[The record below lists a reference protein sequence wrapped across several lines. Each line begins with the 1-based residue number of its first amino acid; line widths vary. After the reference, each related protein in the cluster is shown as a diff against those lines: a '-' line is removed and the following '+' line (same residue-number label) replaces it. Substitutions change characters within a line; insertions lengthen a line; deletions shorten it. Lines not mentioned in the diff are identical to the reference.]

1 MVTDPIGD
9 MLTRIRNGA
18 QARHAQV
25 RCPSSRLKLGV
36 ARVLAQEGF
45 LSDVREEAESGRPT
59 LVLELR
65 YDADGASVIDGIRRV
80 SRPGRRVYVGVDGIP
95 KVRNGLGVAVLSTPR
110 GVLVDRAA
118 REAKVA
124 GELLCEV
131 W

>member
-1 MVTDPIGD
+1 MLTDPIGD
-9 MLTRIRNGA
+9 MLARIRNGA

-45 LSDVREEAESGRPT
+45 LSEVREEAESGRPT
-59 LVLELR
+59 LVIELR

>member
-25 RCPSSRLKLGV
+25 RCPSSRLKLGI
-36 ARVLAQEGF
+36 ARVLAREGF
-45 LSDVREEAESGRPT
+45 LSDVREEEESGRPT
-59 LVLELR
+59 LVLDLR

-80 SRPGRRVYVGVDGIP
+80 SRPGRRVYVGVGGIP

-110 GVLVDRAA
+110 GVLADRAA

>member
-25 RCPSSRLKLGV
+25 RCPSSRLKLGI
-36 ARVLAQEGF
+36 ARVLAREGF

-59 LVLELR
+59 LVIDLR

-80 SRPGRRVYVGVDGIP
+80 SRPGRRVYVGVGGIP

-110 GVLVDRAA
+110 GVLADRAA